1 MGSTWVMNQLLAL
14 PAFTDNYVW
23 LIHNG
28 RQALVV
34 DPGDAAPV
42 QQALRGLGLTLTDI
56 LVTHHHPDHVA
67 GIPALMS
74 DGLRVHGL
82 RQAASPLINQP
93 HDDGG
98 AFSWSDLPI
107 QVWSTPGHTAVHAC
121 FVLPQGLG
129 PDDDAPIAFVG
140 DTLFS
145 AGCGRVFDGSMEQL
159 HTSLQ
164 RLTLLPDHTRVCAAH
179 EYTESN
185 LRFAA
190 AVEPDN
196 VDVQAHG
203 RYCAQQRAQGLPT
216 LPTTMGL
223 EKRINPFIR
232 SDHPRV
238 QDAARRQGATDLSP
252 QGVFTT
258 LRTWKNTF

>member
-1 MGSTWVMNQLLAL
+1 MNQLLAL

-42 QQALRGLGLTLTDI
+42 QQALSGLGLTLTDI

-107 QVWSTPGHTAVHAC
+107 QV
-121 FVLPQGLG
+121 
-129 PDDDAPIAFVG
+129 
-140 DTLFS
+140 
-145 AGCGRVFDGSMEQL
+145 
-159 HTSLQ
+159 
-164 RLTLLPDHTRVCAAH
+164 
-179 EYTESN
+179 
-185 LRFAA
+185 
-190 AVEPDN
+190 
-196 VDVQAHG
+196 
-203 RYCAQQRAQGLPT
+203 
-216 LPTTMGL
+216 
-223 EKRINPFIR
+223 
-232 SDHPRV
+232 
-238 QDAARRQGATDLSP
+238 
-252 QGVFTT
+252 
-258 LRTWKNTF
+258 